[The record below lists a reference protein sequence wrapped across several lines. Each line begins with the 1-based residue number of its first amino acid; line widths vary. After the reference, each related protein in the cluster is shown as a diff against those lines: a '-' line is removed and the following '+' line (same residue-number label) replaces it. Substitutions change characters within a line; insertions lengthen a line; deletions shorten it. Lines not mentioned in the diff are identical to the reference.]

1 MVRRGSG
8 IYLIEVNYEHENYWS
23 VCMYVGG
30 FGFFKKVSIKIKCGL
45 FKWCPTRRKSFF
57 SFGHIQTDRFG
68 QIYASFHVIILLLLC
83 GWPTSIG
90 SVTCGGRWHNRNPS
104 VSAWLSGWMNVCP
117 YYNNHNELIG
127 IIESTDSHRKSTPS
141 LWYVFC
147 CCSSCTIP
155 IDHTTTNI
163 LFLVVLLFFLLC
175 PSLSLRNLI

>member
-23 VCMYVGG
+23 VCMSVGSG
-30 FGFFKKVSIKIKCGL
+30 SSRKCQSKLNAVCSNGAQL
-45 FKWCPTRRKSFF
+45 AGSP
-57 SFGHIQTDRFG
+57 
-68 QIYASFHVIILLLLC
+68 SFHLGTFRPTDLGRYTHLFMLLYCWCTMLLC

-104 VSAWLSGWMNVCP
+104 VSGWMNVCP
-117 YYNNHNELIG
+117 CYNNHNDLIG

-163 LFLVVLLFFLLC
+163 LFLVVLCFFLLC
-175 PSLSLRNLI
+175 PSLSLRNLT